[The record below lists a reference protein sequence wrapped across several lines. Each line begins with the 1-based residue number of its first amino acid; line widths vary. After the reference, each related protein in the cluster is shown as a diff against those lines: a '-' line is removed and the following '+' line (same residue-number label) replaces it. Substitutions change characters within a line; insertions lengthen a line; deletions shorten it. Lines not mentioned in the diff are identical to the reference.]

1 MYFNTLRGIAK
12 RWETPVSELITRRSW
27 VQIPPPQP
35 HQTQSAIPRAV
46 FFPGED
52 QPVSLLRVMRPTS
65 GARWDARLA
74 AAGGRCRRGARS
86 AAVEKGKRVCPR
98 RPFRVPQGGAERYDA
113 AIVETA
119 RLTDNKRE
127 LTEEQKS
134 VISKQLFELQN
145 RLKTDSTVTV
155 TFFEPDARKAG
166 GSYKTITGA
175 AKRVDEY
182 LGVLELSN
190 GIVIPF
196 DDIMTIE

>member
-1 MYFNTLRGIAK
+1 MLY
-12 RWETPVSELITRRSW
+12 RR
-27 VQIPPPQP
+27 
-35 HQTQSAIPRAV
+35 
-46 FFPGED
+46 
-52 QPVSLLRVMRPTS
+52 
-65 GARWDARLA
+65 
-74 AAGGRCRRGARS
+74 
-86 AAVEKGKRVCPR
+86 
-98 RPFRVPQGGAERYDA
+98 
-113 AIVETA
+113 
-119 RLTDNKRE
+119 DNKRE

-166 GSYKTITGA
+166 ESYKTITGA

>member
-1 MYFNTLRGIAK
+1 MEISHDYDDIINM
-12 RWETPVSELITRRSW
+12 PHHVSNHH
-27 VQIPPPQP
+27 PQMP
-35 HQTQSAIPRAV
+35 MLDRAAQ
-46 FFPGED
+46 FSPF
-52 QPVSLLRVMRPTS
+52 
-65 GARWDARLA
+65 A
-74 AAGGRCRRGARS
+74 ALTG
-86 AAVEKGKRVCPR
+86 
-98 RPFRVPQGGAERYDA
+98 YDA

-134 VISKQLFELQN
+134 IISKQLFELQT

-175 AKRVDEY
+175 AKRVDEF

>member
-1 MYFNTLRGIAK
+1 MEISHDYDDIINM
-12 RWETPVSELITRRSW
+12 PHHVSDHH
-27 VQIPPPQP
+27 PQMP
-35 HQTQSAIPRAV
+35 MLDRAAQ
-46 FFPGED
+46 FSPF
-52 QPVSLLRVMRPTS
+52 
-65 GARWDARLA
+65 A
-74 AAGGRCRRGARS
+74 ALTG
-86 AAVEKGKRVCPR
+86 
-98 RPFRVPQGGAERYDA
+98 YDA

-119 RLTDNKRE
+119 RHTDNKRE

-134 VISKQLFELQN
+134 VICKQLFELQN

-155 TFFEPDARKAG
+155 TFFEPGARKAG